1 METFA
6 PINAS
11 AKDIFSFC
19 AVIENQVGMYKKDMH
34 ANVMTSSV
42 LDSIHSSYKFNIS
55 KNSDSYPLCL
65 EKQPLSWPL
74 LL

>member
-6 PINAS
+6 PISAS

-19 AVIENQVGMYKKDMH
+19 AVVENQVGMYKKDMH

-42 LDSIHSSYKFNIS
+42 LDLIHSSYKFHIS
-55 KNSDSYPLCL
+55 KNSDSYLSCL
-65 EKQPLSWPL
+65 EKQTL